1 VNRDTRRTPLPFSA
15 AGVTPSGCVLP
26 FYLTV
31 TLSVLPCLGFV
42 TLKAIRLPEQD
53 FMHIPDGFLDARTA
67 AAAGALSAAGL
78 AVAVR
83 QVNRT
88 LPRNKIPLMGLSA
101 AFVFAAQ
108 MLNFPVAGG
117 TSGHLLG
124 GVLAAALLGPAAA
137 AIVIACVLTMQALL
151 FNDGGLLALGANIF
165 NMSFVGAVGGGA
177 IYEAVRRCLP
187 GLRGRITAIFFAAW
201 CSTFL
206 AALVCAGELSFSH
219 TLPPGIVFPAM
230 AGVHALIG
238 IGEGLITALVLLAIA
253 RVRPDLL
260 EPASGPAARGAGW
273 EFLLLGGV
281 VVLGLALFVSPYACA
296 WPDGLD
302 KVAEKFGFAS
312 RAGVTIKAW
321 FPNYKIPGVSS
332 AALATALAGALGAAL
347 MFGLA
352 WVVGRLLVKSEGKNP
367 PPATR
372 PKLAD

>member
-1 VNRDTRRTPLPFSA
+1 
-15 AGVTPSGCVLP
+15 
-26 FYLTV
+26 
-31 TLSVLPCLGFV
+31 
-42 TLKAIRLPEQD
+42 
-53 FMHIPDGFLDARTA
+53 MHIPDGFLDARTCVV
-67 AAAGALSAAGL
+67 AGALSAGGL

-124 GVLAAALLGPAAA
+124 GVLAAALLGPGAA
-137 AIVIACVLTMQALL
+137 AIVLACVLTMQALL

-165 NMSFVGAVGGGA
+165 NMSFVGAVGGWA
-177 IYEAVRRCLP
+177 IYRLIFHFLT

-201 CSTFL
+201 CSTLL
-206 AALVCAGELSFSH
+206 AALVCAGELACSG

-238 IGEGLITALVLLAIA
+238 LGEGLITALVILAIA
-253 RVRPDLL
+253 RVRPDLI
-260 EPASGPAARGAGW
+260 EAEAGPATRPSGF
-273 EFLLLGGV
+273 EFILLGLIV
-281 VVLGLALFVSPYACA
+281 ALGLAIFVSPYACS

-302 KVAEKFGFAS
+302 RVAEKFGFAG
-312 RAGVTIKAW
+312 RAALTVKTW
-321 FPNYKIPGVSS
+321 FPDYKIPGLGST
-332 AALATALAGALGAAL
+332 ALATGLAGALGVTL

-352 WVVGRLLVKSEGKNP
+352 WAVGRVLVKDDRQTDARASTPVPIKKDQ
-367 PPATR
+367 A
-372 PKLAD
+372 